1 MCEIVLVGRSNVG
14 KSTLFRALTGEKVPI
29 GRRPG
34 VTVRP
39 YSVRIG
45 SLTYVDMPGYGFM
58 KYRSWE
64 EQERVKDLIVRY
76 LEDHAD
82 RIITAVQVT
91 DAASFLEIAE
101 RWERR
106 GEVPVEIEMWDFL
119 CDLKL
124 NPILAANK
132 IDRISNKDQVMDW
145 IAERLGMEPPWR
157 RWDDRIAPISA
168 KRGEIE
174 PLRNLL
180 KSRIEL
186 SRGKC

>member
-39 YSVRIG
+39 YSVRAG

-58 KYRSWE
+58 KYRSWR

-82 RIITAVQVT
+82 VIITAIQVT
-91 DAASFLEIAE
+91 DAASFLEIAD
-101 RWERR
+101 RWESR
-106 GEVPVEIEMWDFL
+106 GEVPVEIEMWEFL
-119 CDLKL
+119 CELEL

-132 IDRISNKDQVMDW
+132 MDRIANREQVLDW
-145 IAERLGMEPPWR
+145 IAERLGMEPPWT
-157 RWDDRIAPISA
+157 RWEDRIAPVSA

-174 PLRNLL
+174 PLRRLIR
-180 KSRIEL
+180 SRME
-186 SRGKC
+186 SSKGRC